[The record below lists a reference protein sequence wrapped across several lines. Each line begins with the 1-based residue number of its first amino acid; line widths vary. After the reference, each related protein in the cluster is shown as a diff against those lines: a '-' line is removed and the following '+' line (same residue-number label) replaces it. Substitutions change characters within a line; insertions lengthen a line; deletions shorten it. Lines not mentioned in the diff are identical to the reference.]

1 MISSQWLHFIAFLF
15 IFHIRMI
22 DRIASDL
29 GVCRYAEEPLS
40 QYQCRVIYSAMACWM
55 KAIALDRPIGYHE
68 DVPLG
73 ISRRHINERSHT
85 IVLLFSDSR
94 QRAAVLAR
102 DLTKAADEDAM
113 KKALTVA
120 AKQLQEW
127 AEENDE
133 QPNLSLLY
141 VFFLRVACQNKLRF
155 FYHSTVSMESICIT
169 VFFIVLLPVENSR
182 A

>member
-1 MISSQWLHFIAFLF
+1 MISPQWLHFIAFLF

-29 GVCRYAEEPLS
+29 GACRYAEEPLS

-85 IVLLFSDSR
+85 IVL
-94 QRAAVLAR
+94 
-102 DLTKAADEDAM
+102 AM
-113 KKALTVA
+113 
-120 AKQLQEW
+120 
-127 AEENDE
+127 
-133 QPNLSLLY
+133 NLVGSLLISALVIFPALSAMRMFKSFRSVTACAAALS
-141 VFFLRVACQNKLRF
+141 VFCALIGILVSILAGTPVGSTIVAVQIIVFGL
-155 FYHSTVSMESICIT
+155 SWLAGTVIGG
-169 VFFIVLLPVENSR
+169 VR
-182 A
+182 K